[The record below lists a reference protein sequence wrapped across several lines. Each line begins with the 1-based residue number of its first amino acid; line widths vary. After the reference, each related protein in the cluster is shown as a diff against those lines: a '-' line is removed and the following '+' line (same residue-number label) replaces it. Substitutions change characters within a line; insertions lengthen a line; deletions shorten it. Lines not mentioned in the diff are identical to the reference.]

1 MAMSYTRLTLIG
13 HVGADPEVRTLPSG
27 DPAVCFRVAVGERVR
42 GEDQT
47 TWYVATAYG
56 RLGET
61 CGAHLH
67 KGSAVYLEGALSLR
81 TYTDRDGKE
90 RVSPDL
96 TVREMRLLDRR
107 TEAGTAGSGASEE
120 LAADEVAADDVP
132 F

>member
-1 MAMSYTRLTLIG
+1 MPMSYTKLTLIG
-13 HVGADPEVRTLPSG
+13 HLGADPEVRALPSG
-27 DPAVCFRVAVGERVR
+27 DPAVHFRVAVDERVR
-42 GEDQT
+42 GEDRT

-61 CGAHLH
+61 CRAYLR
-67 KGSAVYLEGALSLR
+67 KGSAVYLEGTLSLR

-107 TEAGTAGSGASEE
+107 AEASAAGPEAPEGSAPDA
-120 LAADEVAADDVP
+120 LPTDDIP

>member
-1 MAMSYTRLTLIG
+1 MPMSYTKLTLIG
-13 HVGADPEVRTLPSG
+13 HVGADPEVRALPSG
-27 DPAVCFRVAVGERVR
+27 ESAVRFQVAVDERVR
-42 GEDQT
+42 GEDHT

-61 CGAHLH
+61 CGAYLR
-67 KGSAVYLEGALSLR
+67 KGSAVYLEGTLSLR
-81 TYTDRDGKE
+81 AYQDREGTP

-107 TEAGTAGSGASEE
+107 TEASAAGAEAPEGPAGDT
-120 LAADEVAADDVP
+120 LPADDVP